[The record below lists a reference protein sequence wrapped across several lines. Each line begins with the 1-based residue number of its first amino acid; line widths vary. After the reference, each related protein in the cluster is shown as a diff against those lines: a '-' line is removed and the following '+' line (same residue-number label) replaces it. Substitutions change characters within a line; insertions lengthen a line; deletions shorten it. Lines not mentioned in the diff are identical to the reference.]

1 MKKFFTCFSALC
13 GLLVLFGLSNGYAQ
27 VNLESGLVAKY
38 YFNGNANDESGNG
51 NDGTVN
57 GATLTQ
63 DRFGNVG
70 KAYSFDGVSNC
81 IDINSTFFNNGWQD
95 YTISGWFCSD
105 NLSKTLQSFFNTIP
119 HNGVSLVLNQTGSN
133 KVYYYVNS
141 NPSTPWS
148 WDVLN
153 DSSITDNFQNN
164 QWYHFTFQK
173 NGDLYKSYI
182 NGNIENT
189 IVGNLTP
196 ISYDCGL
203 KFGDISTW
211 SGSNQTFSGKLDDY
225 RIYDRILNEQEIEAL
240 YQEGG
245 WSSLNQG
252 LVAHYPFNGNAN
264 DESGNGNNG
273 TVNGATLTTDRFGN
287 VNSAY
292 SFDGVD
298 DYIRCIN
305 GGPTGNPTVTATF
318 WIKTNTTTSGH
329 IIGYGNDGI
338 GGNDFRIIIN
348 AHCGPNSI
356 AFDTY
361 YDNIGFTTN
370 HSNTWDFYTVVYDGL
385 IGNNTSVAKIYKN
398 GVLLENVCFTFSGY
412 STNISPVIPITFG
425 RYHGTV
431 ETGYFNGLIDDI
443 RIYNRAL
450 TEAEIQALY
459 LEGQGIQDTI
469 TIPDTIQN
477 ITQTLEIPVNTS
489 TLNTSDNIISYQFNL
504 AYDNTK
510 LQYSNYS
517 LTGTIA
523 SGGTATVNNSTP
535 VQLQISYM
543 TSTPL
548 SGAGAILKLQ
558 FNPLL
563 MGSSDLTIT
572 DFLYNTDTIN
582 NIENGTVTITNCL
595 ADTVEVNATICQG
608 QSYTLPDNAVVSQAG
623 TYYVTLQ
630 NSAGCDSVIAT
641 HILQNTG
648 SIPIVTF
655 TAPPVCAS
663 IPPGVINY
671 ASITFNGTAEP
682 NATYEWT
689 VQNAMPQTT
698 FTTQNVSNVYWAD
711 VVSATY
717 YDITLTVT
725 NPSGCTATT
734 TQQIQ
739 VVQAASPSCCE
750 PPPVN
755 AGADAS
761 VCAFS
766 YLLQGAV
773 TGAIASWEMV
783 SGPGTAIFANTN
795 NASTMVTVSLP
806 GIYTFQLSAVA
817 GTCNSSDIINI
828 SFLSEPSAN
837 AGSDD
842 QVCGLV
848 YTLQANSP
856 GTGTS
861 GNWSCADAGVIFAN
875 PQSNSSSVTV
885 SSAGVYSFVWTV
897 SNGTCSEADTVQ
909 VHFIN
914 VPVPNAGTNQTVCGN
929 TVNLTGTPNGSVF
942 NGHWIGPNGTLY
954 QPNDTSNVVTA
965 IILPVTTQIDVSFWW
980 HQYEGVCHDSD
991 EVVISFQP
999 FAGPGQVVAGFD
1011 LELCDTVAILN
1022 GTNYIAGTTTTWT
1035 TSSSNISISDPL
1047 SEDPM
1052 ISLNPALTDFGDSSK
1067 YTTAML
1073 FTVSNGS
1080 GCTASDIV

>member
-572 DFLYNTDTIN
+572 DFLYNTDTITNIDNGLVTVIGEYGDVDANTHIQAYDAALALQYSVSLDPLPTLDPLPWENFRTIMANVDGVDTVTANDASLILQYSAGLISTFPVEGGTKFLQNPIADITITQVN
-582 NIENGTVTITNCL
+582 NELVFTTTGELFGLNISAHSTPGIVLSNPQIMNNGMLSAQNISANNYRIGLCSAYPVAENSEIVRIPFTSTENGI
-595 ADTVEVNATICQG
+595 
-608 QSYTLPDNAVVSQAG
+608 
-623 TYYVTLQ
+623 
-630 NSAGCDSVIAT
+630 
-641 HILQNTG
+641 
-648 SIPIVTF
+648 
-655 TAPPVCAS
+655 
-663 IPPGVINY
+663 
-671 ASITFNGTAEP
+671 ITFNMIVNKEQLTKSIEIV
-682 NATYEWT
+682 NEATGIPGASDTEHSRS
-689 VQNAMPQTT
+689 VEGCNIFP
-698 FTTQNVSNVYWAD
+698 
-711 VVSATY
+711 
-717 YDITLTVT
+717 
-725 NPSGCTATT
+725 NPSNGKVYVNSLTPVKIKVFNILGE
-734 TQQIQ
+734 QII
-739 VVQAASPSCCE
+739 STDNGKS
-750 PPPVN
+750 N
-755 AGADAS
+755 FIS
-761 VCAFS
+761 VS
-766 YLLQGAV
+766 
-773 TGAIASWEMV
+773 EK
-783 SGPGTAIFANTN
+783 
-795 NASTMVTVSLP
+795 
-806 GIYTFQLSAVA
+806 GIYLF
-817 GTCNSSDIINI
+817 
-828 SFLSEPSAN
+828 E
-837 AGSDD
+837 
-842 QVCGLV
+842 
-848 YTLQANSP
+848 
-856 GTGTS
+856 
-861 GNWSCADAGVIFAN
+861 
-875 PQSNSSSVTV
+875 
-885 SSAGVYSFVWTV
+885 
-897 SNGTCSEADTVQ
+897 
-909 VHFIN
+909 
-914 VPVPNAGTNQTVCGN
+914 
-929 TVNLTGTPNGSVF
+929 
-942 NGHWIGPNGTLY
+942 
-954 QPNDTSNVVTA
+954 
-965 IILPVTTQIDVSFWW
+965 
-980 HQYEGVCHDSD
+980 
-991 EVVISFQP
+991 
-999 FAGPGQVVAGFD
+999 
-1011 LELCDTVAILN
+1011 
-1022 GTNYIAGTTTTWT
+1022 
-1035 TSSSNISISDPL
+1035 ISD
-1047 SEDPM
+1047 
-1052 ISLNPALTDFGDSSK
+1052 G
-1067 YTTAML
+1067 
-1073 FTVSNGS
+1073 VS
-1080 GCTASDIV
+1080 TI